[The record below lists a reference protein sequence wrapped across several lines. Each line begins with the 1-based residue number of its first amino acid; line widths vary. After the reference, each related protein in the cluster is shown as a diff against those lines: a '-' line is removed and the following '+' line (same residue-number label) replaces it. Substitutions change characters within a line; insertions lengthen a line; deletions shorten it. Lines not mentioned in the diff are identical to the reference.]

1 MSTERQRIHQMMKKA
16 IREAEK
22 ARGLCSPNPFVGAV
36 IAKDDR
42 IIASGHTQA
51 YGSDHAEVQA
61 LKKAGKRAKG
71 ADLFVTLEPCSH
83 HGKTPPCTD
92 AIIQAGIKR
101 VFFGIRDPNPLVN
114 RDIDTPGPGII
125 SMREAG
131 IQVEWGFLKEQIS
144 RQLEY
149 FLCRIQKDRPF
160 VILKSALSMDGK
172 YAAADGSSRWISNQ
186 SSRIYTHKLRQEV
199 DVMLVGISTVLKDD
213 PLLTVRLPRIKRQP
227 LRAVLDAYLDIPLDS
242 ALIKSIDTAPL
253 LVVHSHASDATI
265 QSKAAVL
272 RGLGVRLACVDSQN
286 ELLDLRQALGVLH
299 ELGYYSV
306 MLESAGPLAAAFINQ
321 QLVDK
326 LIIFYGAKLLGGLH
340 SALADLDIANIDSAL
355 ELQST
360 EVRDLDGDLM
370 LSAYPRY

>member
-1 MSTERQRIHQMMKKA
+1 VSTERQRIHQMMKKA

-51 YGSDHAEVQA
+51 CGSDHAEVQA

-114 RDIDTPGPGII
+114 SDIDTPGPGII

-131 IQVEWGFLKEQIS
+131 IQVEWGFLREQIS

-199 DVMLVGISTVLKDD
+199 DAMLVGISTVVKDD

>member
-61 LKKAGKRAKG
+61 LKKAGKLAKG

>member
-186 SSRIYTHKLRQEV
+186 SSRNYTHKLRQEV

-242 ALIKSIDTAPL
+242 ALIKSLDTAPL

-272 RGLGVRLACVDSQN
+272 KGFGVQLACVDAQN

-299 ELGYYSV
+299 ELGYHSV

-340 SALADLDIANIDSAL
+340 SALADLDIATIDSAL
-355 ELQST
+355 ELQYT
-360 EVRDLDGDLM
+360 EVRDLSGDLM

>member
-199 DVMLVGISTVLKDD
+199 DAMLVGISTVVKDD

-242 ALIKSIDTAPL
+242 ALIKSLDTAPL

-272 RGLGVRLACVDSQN
+272 KGLGVQLACVDAQN

-299 ELGYYSV
+299 ELGYHSV

-340 SALADLDIANIDSAL
+340 SALADLDIATIDSAL
-355 ELQST
+355 ELQYT
-360 EVRDLDGDLM
+360 EVRDLSGDLM

>member
-114 RDIDTPGPGII
+114 CDIDTPGPGII

-242 ALIKSIDTAPL
+242 ALIKSLDTAPL

>member
-51 YGSDHAEVQA
+51 CGSDHAEVQA
-61 LKKAGKRAKG
+61 LKRAGKRAKG

-114 RDIDTPGPGII
+114 SDIDTPGPGII

-186 SSRIYTHKLRQEV
+186 SSRNYTHKLRQEV

-242 ALIKSIDTAPL
+242 ALIKSLDTAPL

-272 RGLGVRLACVDSQN
+272 KGLGVQLACVDAQN
-286 ELLDLRQALGVLH
+286 ELFDLRQALGVLH

>member
-51 YGSDHAEVQA
+51 CGSDHAEVQA

-114 RDIDTPGPGII
+114 SDIDTPGPGII

-131 IQVEWGFLKEQIS
+131 IQVEWGFLREQIS

-199 DVMLVGISTVLKDD
+199 DAMLVGISTVVKDD

-326 LIIFYGAKLLGGLH
+326 LIFFYGAKLLGGLH

>member
-272 RGLGVRLACVDSQN
+272 KGLGVQLACVDAQN

>member
-1 MSTERQRIHQMMKKA
+1 MKKA

-51 YGSDHAEVQA
+51 CGSDHAEVQA

-114 RDIDTPGPGII
+114 SDIDTPGPGII

-131 IQVEWGFLKEQIS
+131 IQVEWGFLREQIS

-199 DVMLVGISTVLKDD
+199 DAMLVGISTVVKDD

-326 LIIFYGAKLLGGLH
+326 LIFFYGAKLLGGLH